1 MVSVYG
7 KFASSRRCAEPR
19 SIRREPDGINSDETA
34 NVKTFRPVS
43 QEAMA
48 DATFCTAKVVASNT
62 PFRSRATPGQD
73 GLFAA
78 SCYRLRCRSINE
90 PSVQE
95 GL

>member
-19 SIRREPDGINSDETA
+19 SIRREPDGTNSDETA
-34 NVKTFRPVS
+34 SVKTFRPAY
-43 QEAMA
+43 QE
-48 DATFCTAKVVASNT
+48 TLVNVTSCTAKVAA
-62 PFRSRATPGQD
+62 PLRSCTTPGQD
-73 GLFAA
+73 GSLA
-78 SCYRLRCRSINE
+78 SCYRLRCRSING